1 LKIQCENCSVEHEL
15 DPPAWVVSSGRP
27 FRFRCSSCG
36 HSQMVSPAKANPED
50 APPRARTEPAPPQ
63 LLPDAQAVQAPPS
76 ESGSA
81 PPVYLKQD
89 GKVYLVRDWATVQ
102 RWIMERRV
110 EREDLVSEGGVRWEP
125 IGNRPELGSF
135 FAAVEQ
141 LEAQEQQPPA
151 APLPSATP
159 TLAEFTPPPPVAA
172 PPPPNPFASATS
184 APPSPFANPFP
195 FGEPEEEPSSSG
207 RFGRLDDDTEGVP
220 MGLPPLPTEEDGA
233 PDEEEY
239 PTQPAV
245 RRGRL
250 SEPTL
255 APADELLTPPPASER
270 DTRITVSPIPVLPD
284 PAMLRADTIPPDVAP
299 PQLPP
304 TPAPA
309 PRVEAPAPVR
319 PAQPSALAL
328 ATTVIHEE
336 PPEEAHLGDDPFF
349 GKPAAAHD
357 TAAPDDWDVPPP
369 PRGLPGWVLPLAA
382 GFTLVVLVG
391 AFAVIALSNMGKGQH
406 TPEPP
411 PTHDAEPDLTKV
423 ITPPEPEKA
432 AEPPPADTDAAP
444 AVVDGAP
451 AEAPTDGS
459 ATPVTAS
466 VVDAGKPPPEKPP
479 VTATDPSKPPP
490 EKPVSAA
497 KLIDRGWQA
506 VDRGDLVSA
515 GSSFQKALGA
525 APDNADAN
533 YGYGYVL
540 LKQGQNDLAARHLCR
555 ARSIAG
561 DDSDIGREANGMLQA
576 SGLTCS

>member
-1 LKIQCENCSVEHEL
+1 MKIQCENCSVEHEL

-36 HSQMVSPAKANPED
+36 HSQMVSPSKGAAED
-50 APPRARTEPAPPQ
+50 APPRPPAEPAPPQ

-141 LEAQEQQPPA
+141 LEAQEQHPAA

-159 TLAEFTPPPPVAA
+159 TLAEFTPPPFPASAPPAPPAA
-172 PPPPNPFASATS
+172 TPPPN
-184 APPSPFANPFP
+184 PFANPFP
-195 FGEPEEEPSSSG
+195 FGEPEDEPPSSG

-220 MGLPPLPTEEDGA
+220 MGLPPLPTEEEGA
-233 PDEEEY
+233 PGEDEY

-255 APADELLTPPPASER
+255 APADDLLTPPPASER
-270 DTRITVSPIPVLPD
+270 DTRITGSPIPVLPD

-309 PRVEAPAPVR
+309 PRVEVPAPVR

-349 GKPAAAHD
+349 GKAAAAHD
-357 TAAPDDWDVPPP
+357 TAAPDDWEVPPP

-382 GFTLVVLVG
+382 GFTFVVLVG
-391 AFAVIALSNMGKGQH
+391 AVAVVALSNMGKGEH
-406 TPEPP
+406 TPPP
-411 PTHDAEPDLTKV
+411 EHEVEPDLTKV

-432 AEPPPADTDAAP
+432 PEPPPAADTDAP
-444 AVVDGAP
+444 AVADGTPAEGAP
-451 AEAPTDGS
+451 TEAPTVAAG
-459 ATPVTAS
+459 S
-466 VVDAGKPPPEKPP
+466 VVDAGKAPPEKPP
-479 VTATDPSKPPP
+479 VTATDPSKPPV
-490 EKPVSAA
+490 EKAVSPS
-497 KLIDRGWQA
+497 KLIDKGWAA
-506 VDRGDLVSA
+506 VDRGDLVAA

-525 APDNADAN
+525 APENADAN

-561 DDSDIGREANGMLQA
+561 DNSDIGREANGMLQA
-576 SGLTCS
+576 SGLSCS